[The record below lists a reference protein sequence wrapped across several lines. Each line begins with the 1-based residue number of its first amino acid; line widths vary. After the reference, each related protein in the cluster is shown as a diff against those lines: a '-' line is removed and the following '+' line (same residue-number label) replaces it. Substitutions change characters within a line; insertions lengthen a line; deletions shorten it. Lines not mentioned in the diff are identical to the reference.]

1 MASVSSLGT
10 GSGLELS
17 TLLTNLMTSEKAP
30 LVALQK
36 TEASYLAKISSLGSV
51 QSALSALQL
60 AASSMVPSLSS
71 TASTK
76 FGIPQATVADSTIA
90 YATTDP
96 AAAASSYS
104 LEVTSLAKAQRLVT
118 PTYGAGSSA
127 STVIGTGTLTIDF
140 GALSSSSALPANLN
154 DTYTADPARSKAIII
169 NSTNN
174 TLGGLR
180 DAINAS
186 GADVTA
192 SIVLGTAGAQM
203 VLTGKQ
209 TGLSSIMKMT
219 TTGWVPPPVPVPVTP
234 AEVNGLN
241 YDPRGAITGSG
252 TVSETVAGGQVAAN
266 AAYKINGIDGSGT
279 SNTVTGMI
287 ENVTLNL
294 TKVTTSPT
302 TITVSKDTTTSLTSS
317 LTSFV
322 KAYNDATTTM
332 ANLGSYNLATKVAGA
347 LQGNS
352 TLRNA
357 QSQVRNQFFNITLGG
372 SSPYQRLSN
381 IGVSLNQDGT
391 LSLDTSKLKTAIN
404 TDFTSVASL
413 VAAVG
418 TGFKTTTTGLV
429 STSGSIPSAVSS
441 INNMVT
447 DNRLS
452 QTKMST
458 RLTAIEARYRAQ
470 FTALDTAVAS
480 MKTTST
486 YLTQQL
492 ANLPG
497 FVSSTKN

>member
-1 MASVSSLGT
+1 MTSTVAGFDRDPLNGGT
-10 GSGLELS
+10 S
-17 TLLTNLMTSEKAP
+17 TL
-30 LVALQK
+30 
-36 TEASYLAKISSLGSV
+36 
-51 QSALSALQL
+51 
-60 AASSMVPSLSS
+60 
-71 TASTK
+71 
-76 FGIPQATVADSTIA
+76 
-90 YATTDP
+90 
-96 AAAASSYS
+96 
-104 LEVTSLAKAQRLVT
+104 
-118 PTYGAGSSA
+118 
-127 STVIGTGTLTIDF
+127 
-140 GALSSSSALPANLN
+140 
-154 DTYTADPARSKAIII
+154 
-169 NSTNN
+169 
-174 TLGGLR
+174 
-180 DAINAS
+180 
-186 GADVTA
+186 
-192 SIVLGTAGAQM
+192 
-203 VLTGKQ
+203 
-209 TGLSSIMKMT
+209 
-219 TTGWVPPPVPVPVTP
+219 
-234 AEVNGLN
+234 
-241 YDPRGAITGSG
+241 
-252 TVSETVAGGQVAAN
+252 SETVAGGQVAAN

-302 TITVSKDTTTSLTSS
+302 TITVSADTTTSLTSS

-332 ANLGSYNLATKVAGA
+332 ATLGAYNLATKVAGA

-357 QSQVRNQFFNITLGG
+357 QTQVRNQFFNITLGG

-404 TDFTSVASL
+404 TDFTSVAGL

-418 TGFKTTTTGLV
+418 TGFKTTTTSLV
-429 STSGSIPSAVSS
+429 STAGSIPSAVSS

>member
-1 MASVSSLGT
+1 MATVSSLGT
-10 GSGLELS
+10 GSGLDLN
-17 TLLTNLMTSEKAP
+17 TLLSNLMTSEKTP

-36 TEASYLAKISSLGSV
+36 TEASYQAKISSFGSV

-60 AASSMVPSLSS
+60 AASSMVPTLSS

-76 FGIPQATVADSTIA
+76 FGIPQATVADSTVA
-90 YATTDP
+90 YATADP

-104 LEVTSLAKAQRLVT
+104 LDVTSLAKAQRLVT

-140 GALSSSSALPANLN
+140 GTLSTTTLAN
-154 DTYTADPARSKAIII
+154 DTYTPDAARSKTITID
-169 NSTNN
+169 STNN

-219 TTGWVPPPVPVPVTP
+219 TTGWTPPPLPATP
-234 AEVNGLN
+234 AQVSGLS
-241 YDPRGAITGSG
+241 YDPRGVTTGSG
-252 TVSETVAGGQVAAN
+252 TVSETAVGGQVAAN

-294 TKVTTSPT
+294 TKVTSSPT

-332 ANLGSYNLATKVAGA
+332 ATLGAYNLATKVAGA

-391 LSLDTSKLKTAIN
+391 LSLDTNKLKSAIN
-404 TDFTSVASL
+404 TDFTSVAGL

-418 TGFKTTTTGLV
+418 TGFKTTTTSLI
-429 STSGSIPSAVSS
+429 STTGSIPSAVSS
-441 INNMVT
+441 INNLVT

>member
-1 MASVSSLGT
+1 MATVSSLGT
-10 GSGLELS
+10 GSGLDLN
-17 TLLTNLMTSEKAP
+17 TLLTNLMGAEKAP

-36 TEASYLAKISSLGSV
+36 TEASYQARISSLGSV
-51 QSALSALQL
+51 QSVLSALQL
-60 AASSMVPSLSS
+60 AASSMVPAIGS
-71 TASTK
+71 TASSK
-76 FGIPQATVADSTIA
+76 FSIPQATVADSTIA
-90 YATTDP
+90 YATAAPT
-96 AAAASSYS
+96 AAASSYS
-104 LEVTSLAKAQRLVT
+104 LDVTSLAKAQRLVT
-118 PTYGAGSSA
+118 PTYGVGSSA
-127 STVIGTGTLTIDF
+127 STAIGTGTLTIDF
-140 GALSSSSALPANLN
+140 GELSAGN
-154 DTYTADPARSKAIII
+154 TIYTADAARSKTITID
-169 NSTNN
+169 STNN

-192 SIVLGTAGAQM
+192 SIVLGTTGAQM

-219 TTGWVPPPVPVPVTP
+219 GV
-234 AEVNGLN
+234 AGFDR
-241 YDPRGAITGSG
+241 DPLGGGAG
-252 TVSETVAGGQVAAN
+252 TLSEIAAGGQAAAN
-266 AAYKINGIDGSGT
+266 AAYAINGIAGSGT

-294 TKVTTSPT
+294 TKVTPLLTPT
-302 TITVSKDTTTSLTSS
+302 TITVSKDTTTSLTSA

-322 KAYNDATTTM
+322 KAYNDAATTM
-332 ANLGSYNLATKVAGA
+332 GKLGEYNLATKVAGA

-357 QSQVRNQFFNITLGG
+357 QNQVRNQFFNITLGG

-381 IGVSLNQDGT
+381 IGVSLSQEGK
-391 LSLDTSKLKTAIN
+391 LSLDTSKLNAAISA
-404 TDFTSVASL
+404 DFTSVANL
-413 VAAVG
+413 VSAVG

-429 STSGSIPSAVSS
+429 SITGSIPSAVSS
-441 INNMVT
+441 VNNLVT

-452 QTKMST
+452 QTKMSA
-458 RLTAIEARYRAQ
+458 RLTAIESRYRAQ
-470 FTALDTAVAS
+470 FSALDAAVAS
-480 MKTTST
+480 MKNTST

>member
-1 MASVSSLGT
+1 MATVSSLGT
-10 GSGLELS
+10 GSGLDLN
-17 TLLTNLMTSEKAP
+17 TLLTNLMTAEKAP

-36 TEASYLAKISSLGSV
+36 TEASYQARISSLGSV
-51 QSALSALQL
+51 QSVLSALQL
-60 AASSMVPSLSS
+60 AASSMVPAIGS
-71 TASTK
+71 TASSK
-76 FGIPQATVADSTIA
+76 FSIPQATVADTSIA
-90 YATTDP
+90 YATAAP
-96 AAAASSYS
+96 SAAASSYS
-104 LEVTSLAKAQRLVT
+104 LDVTSLAKAQRLVT
-118 PTYGAGSSA
+118 PTYGVGSNA
-127 STVIGTGTLTIDF
+127 STAIGTGTLTIDF
-140 GALSSSSALPANLN
+140 GELSAGNTL
-154 DTYTADPARSKAIII
+154 YTADAARSKTITID
-169 NSTNN
+169 STNN

-186 GADVTA
+186 GGDVTA
-192 SIVLGTAGAQM
+192 SIVLGTTGAQM

-219 TTGWVPPPVPVPVTP
+219 STIPGFDR
-234 AEVNGLN
+234 
-241 YDPRGAITGSG
+241 DPLGAGSG
-252 TVSETVAGGQVAAN
+252 TLSETVAGGQAAAN
-266 AAYKINGIDGSGT
+266 AAYAINGIAGSGT

-302 TITVSKDTTTSLTSS
+302 TITVNKDTTTSLTSS

-322 KAYNDATTTM
+322 KAYNDAATTM
-332 ANLGSYNLATKVAGA
+332 GKLGSYNLATKVAGA

-357 QSQVRNQFFNITLGG
+357 QNQVRDQFFNITLGG

-381 IGVSLNQDGT
+381 IGVSLSQEGT
-391 LSLDTSKLKTAIN
+391 LSLDTSKLNAAISA
-404 TDFTSVASL
+404 DFTSVANL

-429 STSGSIPSAVSS
+429 SITGSIPSAVSS
-441 INNMVT
+441 VNNLVT

-452 QTKMST
+452 QTKMSA
-458 RLTAIEARYRAQ
+458 RLTAIENRYRAQ

-480 MKTTST
+480 MKNTSA

-492 ANLPG
+492 DNLPG